1 MATSVLQVA
10 GAGSHRVSGG
20 WSPAASNM
28 GPWSRPAL
36 LAALAL
42 ASLAPVHGLK
52 IKYDYTA
59 AELTDFIEDTV
70 GTLFAESLIEMISCV
85 FHVF

>member
-1 MATSVLQVA
+1 MTTSVLQVA
-10 GAGSHRVSGG
+10 GAGSHGVSGG

-28 GPWSRPAL
+28 GPRSRPAL

-70 GTLFAESLIEMISCV
+70 GSLFAESRID
-85 FHVF
+85 

>member
-1 MATSVLQVA
+1 
-10 GAGSHRVSGG
+10 
-20 WSPAASNM
+20 M

-36 LAALAL
+36 VAALAL

-70 GTLFAESLIEMISCV
+70 GTLFAESLID
-85 FHVF
+85 

>member
-1 MATSVLQVA
+1 
-10 GAGSHRVSGG
+10 
-20 WSPAASNM
+20 M

-36 LAALAL
+36 VAALALAL

-70 GTLFAESLIEMISCV
+70 GTLFAESLID
-85 FHVF
+85 

>member
-1 MATSVLQVA
+1 
-10 GAGSHRVSGG
+10 
-20 WSPAASNM
+20 M
-28 GPWSRPAL
+28 GPRSRPAL

-42 ASLAPVHGLK
+42 ACLAPVHGLK

-70 GTLFAESLIEMISCV
+70 GSLFAESLID
-85 FHVF
+85 

>member
-1 MATSVLQVA
+1 
-10 GAGSHRVSGG
+10 
-20 WSPAASNM
+20 M
-28 GPWSRPAL
+28 GPQSRPAL

-70 GTLFAESLIEMISCV
+70 GSLFAKSLIEMISCV